1 MVASIRIGGR
11 VVGPD
16 APCFVIAE
24 AGVNHNGSVES
35 ACRLAEVAQRVAAD
49 AIKFQTFKAERLATH
64 DVPKAEYQR
73 HSTRA
78 GESHFEMLRSLELS
92 QEAHRIIFDHC
103 RKLGIMFLSSPFDEE
118 SADMLDALGVSA
130 FKVASGELTNLPLLA
145 HIARKGKPIILST
158 GMAYLGEVESA
169 VTTIREAGNE
179 DVVLLHCVSNYPAN
193 PCDINLRAMHT
204 MAHAFRLPVGY
215 SDHTLGSEVTLA
227 AVALGACIIEKHFT
241 LSRTLPGPD
250 HQTSVEPDELSGLI
264 LGIRSV
270 EAALGHGRKEPAA
283 SEATMAAVARKSL
296 VAASDISAGTVL
308 TEDLIAIKRPGTGL
322 PPAMRPHLVGRMA
335 RVQIPR
341 GTVIG
346 IEMLT

>member
-130 FKVASGELTNLPLLA
+130 F
-145 HIARKGKPIILST
+145 
-158 GMAYLGEVESA
+158 
-169 VTTIREAGNE
+169 
-179 DVVLLHCVSNYPAN
+179 
-193 PCDINLRAMHT
+193 
-204 MAHAFRLPVGY
+204 
-215 SDHTLGSEVTLA
+215 
-227 AVALGACIIEKHFT
+227 
-241 LSRTLPGPD
+241 
-250 HQTSVEPDELSGLI
+250 
-264 LGIRSV
+264 
-270 EAALGHGRKEPAA
+270 
-283 SEATMAAVARKSL
+283 
-296 VAASDISAGTVL
+296 
-308 TEDLIAIKRPGTGL
+308 
-322 PPAMRPHLVGRMA
+322 
-335 RVQIPR
+335 
-341 GTVIG
+341 
-346 IEMLT
+346 